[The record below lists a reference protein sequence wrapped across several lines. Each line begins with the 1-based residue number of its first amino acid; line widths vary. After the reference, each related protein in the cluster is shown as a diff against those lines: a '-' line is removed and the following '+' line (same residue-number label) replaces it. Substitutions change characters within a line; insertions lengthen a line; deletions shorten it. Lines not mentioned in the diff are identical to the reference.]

1 MARKI
6 KVAQVSD
13 VAPGEGK
20 IVQADGEQIALFN
33 VGGRFYAIHNTCLHR
48 GGPLGEGALDEAT
61 VTCPWH
67 GWQYDVTS
75 GTNVRN
81 PAANVA
87 SFNVKVEGADVLVE
101 LP

>member
-1 MARKI
+1 MTRKI
-6 KVAQVSD
+6 KVAQVDD

-33 VGGRFYAIHNTCLHR
+33 VGGTFYAIHNTCLHR
-48 GGPLGEGALDEAT
+48 GGPLGEGELDETT

-67 GWQYDVTS
+67 GWQYDVAT
-75 GTNVRN
+75 GANVRN
-81 PAANVA
+81 SAVKVA
-87 SFNVKVEGADVLVE
+87 SFSVKVEGPDVLVE

>member
-6 KVAQVSD
+6 KVAEVGD

-20 IVQADGEQIALFN
+20 IVQADGEQIAMFN
-33 VGGRFYAIHNTCLHR
+33 VGGRLYAIHNTCLHR
-48 GGPLGEGALDEAT
+48 GGPLGEGELDETT

-67 GWQYDVTS
+67 GWKYDVAT

-81 PAANVA
+81 PAVKVA
-87 SFNVKVEGADVLVE
+87 SFNVQVEGTDVLVE

>member
-6 KVAQVSD
+6 KVAQVSEL
-13 VAPGEGK
+13 APGEGK

-33 VGGRFYAIHNTCLHR
+33 VGGRFYAIHNICLHR